1 MLCCLSRFIQYVDV
15 LFILF
20 VFNKSF
26 PKRRIIILVGVTTKK
41 KTIPI
46 TIGETMEPNKIPN
59 LNHSLFSGVNNLE
72 LRMPREKKIIDK
84 ANDHILISS
93 PDFKG
98 HKATIKNTTK
108 NTNPKLLFDEI
119 FIFEFAV
126 IINYIC
132 KKLYLLTTL

>member
-1 MLCCLSRFIQYVDV
+1 MDTV
-15 LFILF
+15 LFLLILS
-20 VFNKSF
+20 KSL

-46 TIGETMEPNKIPN
+46 IIGEIMEPNKIPN

-72 LRMPREKKIIDK
+72 LRMPREKKVIDK
-84 ANDHILISS
+84 ANDHNLISS
-93 PDFKG
+93 AFFKG
-98 HKATIKNTTK
+98 HKAIIKNTAK

-119 FIFEFAV
+119 FILEFDV

-132 KKLYLLTTL
+132 ENYI